1 MKRHHKGRR
10 QSALT
15 WLIISS
21 FVTIISSS
29 SSSSFSIEGVKEWP
43 LILVYKLLF
52 LSVSAFPFACFAS
65 FDYLL
70 CFKTAG
76 AFIVRWTS
84 N

>member
-52 LSVSAFPFACFAS
+52 LSVSA
-65 FDYLL
+65 LL
-70 CFKTAG
+70 VLIIFYVLKLPELLL
-76 AFIVRWTS
+76 
-84 N
+84 

>member
-43 LILVYKLLF
+43 LILCLQ
-52 LSVSAFPFACFAS
+52 AFVPFCVCFAS

-70 CFKTAG
+70 CFETAG
-76 AFIVRWTS
+76 AFIVRWTL
-84 N
+84 NCV